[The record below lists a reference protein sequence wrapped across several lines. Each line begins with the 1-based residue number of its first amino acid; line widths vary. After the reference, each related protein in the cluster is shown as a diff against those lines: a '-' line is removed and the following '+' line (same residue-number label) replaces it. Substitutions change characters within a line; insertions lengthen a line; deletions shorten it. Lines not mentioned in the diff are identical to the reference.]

1 MTLRLHLG
9 SGWRYLPG
17 WQHLDITKRDHID
30 FVGSVSEL
38 SQFDQDSVDV
48 IYASH
53 LLEYFDASEAVEV
66 LSEWRRVLRL
76 GGEIY
81 LAVPDFKALLKIYE
95 RTDDISKI
103 LGPLFGKMESDVGTI
118 YHRTV
123 YDKSSLIA
131 VLEQV
136 GFGEIEEYDPL
147 AFLGN
152 FDSTY
157 DDHSLAF
164 FPHMDR
170 SGIQVS
176 LCVKATK

>member
-1 MTLRLHLG
+1 MSLKLHLG

-30 FVGSVSEL
+30 FVGSVSDL
-38 SQFDQDSVDV
+38 SQFSDGTVDV

-53 LLEYFDASEAVEV
+53 LLEYFDAAEAVEV
-66 LSEWRRVLRL
+66 LSEWRRVLRS

-81 LAVPDFKALLKIYE
+81 LAVPDFKALIKIYE
-95 RTDDISKI
+95 QTADLSKI
-103 LGPLFGKMESDVGTI
+103 MGPLFGKMQSDVGTL
-118 YHRTV
+118 YHRIV
-123 YDKSSLIA
+123 YDKVSAFAALK
-131 VLEQV
+131 QV
-136 GFGEIEEYDPL
+136 GFERIEEYDPQ
-147 AFLGN
+147 AFLSN
-152 FDSTY
+152 IDAAY